1 MLRKRIIPTIL
12 LKNNVVV
19 KGTYFNNYNYIG
31 DPINI
36 VRIFSDK
43 PIDEL
48 MFFRIDGLINIDF
61 LDQISSECFIPFS
74 IGGNIRTAK
83 EASLMIKNG
92 AEKVVLN
99 SIVFKDK
106 NIIRSI
112 SNSFGSQA
120 VVVCFDVKKINDD
133 YILFSNN
140 GKTKE
145 NCNLIELIQEV
156 QFLGAGEILVQLI
169 DRDGTFEGYDLHL
182 ISTIKHYV
190 YVPFDISCGAKN
202 EQSLIDGFKAGADA
216 CCAGSLFI
224 YKNNNKKSILINIPN
239 RERIDYENLQK
250 MYNE

>member
-12 LKNNVVV
+12 LKDNVVV
-19 KGTYFNNYNYIG
+19 KGINFDNYNYIG

-48 MFFRIDGLINIDF
+48 MFFRIDGLIDIDF

-74 IGGNIRTAK
+74 IGGSIRTTR
-83 EASLMIKNG
+83 EAALMIKNG

-99 SIVFKDK
+99 SVIFKDK
-106 NIIRSI
+106 NIIKSI

-120 VVVCFDVKKINDD
+120 VVVCIDIKKIDND

-169 DRDGTFEGYDLHL
+169 DRDGTFEGYDLSL
-182 ISTIKHYV
+182 ISLIKNYIH
-190 YVPFDISCGAKN
+190 VPFDISCGAKN
-202 EQSLIDGFKAGADA
+202 EQSLIDGFKAGADT
-216 CCAGSLFI
+216 CCAGSMFV

-239 RERIDYENLQK
+239 REKIDYANV
-250 MYNE
+250 